1 MDNMI
6 FETFYKSFC
15 EKAAAE
21 LKKNIYEKA
30 EYFSETIYEDFS
42 EYLAGQLQSVCLRT
56 LIAKMHSDKEAGKLE
71 GNNPEEEYTFFC
83 RAIAGKEDFAKEL
96 FINFP
101 VLKACVEK
109 KMAYAITYYTE
120 VVNDFYKDREEIKKR
135 LCPGA
140 NRITKI
146 SGGFSDVHNHG
157 RQVLRIRL
165 DNDCEILYKPHSME
179 NEKIYSKLLKWLSV
193 KTGIS
198 QLEYDFLSYSKHSWC
213 RIVKDDVCH
222 SQTELKNYYRR
233 LGVQIFLTYF
243 LGTKDLHYENI
254 IAAGEYP
261 ALIDLET
268 LVHIRHAQKTQTAR
282 EEILYEL
289 SQSALYSGLLPVY
302 HWNKDGKGVDSS
314 GISGNS
320 GQKYPFKIA
329 VVAKARTSE
338 MHIEYRYPVSKKAR
352 NLATLEGEFYPPY
365 LYKSQIL
372 HGFTDAYHRVMADKE
387 VFRDLLKD
395 LYSTESRY
403 LIADTQRYSML
414 LSGSYHPSLLMKSG
428 EREKFLDLLRQ
439 GRKPSDEEIIQS
451 EIDSLTDGDIPYFSY
466 ALNETGL
473 LTAQGNKIRDYFP
486 CPAMDILNE
495 RLDKMC
501 ESDMERQNTFIDV
514 SLDLMSGGE
523 PRYINRVY
531 PVQKADLKRD
541 INKRN
546 LQKFIH
552 ENIEKYKG
560 RLMNYAVWNEKK
572 TEVGWYTLE
581 LSSYGSGAWNI
592 RPMNMY
598 LYDGL
603 AGIWLILY
611 ALELYDGDKAVSHMC
626 RALEQTF
633 FQYTDTASVEPEK
646 LQTRS
651 TGAYNGE
658 SSIVYTYMALY
669 QLSGENIYLDYAKK
683 HAYLLNRLIDE
694 DKNYDMLSGNAGT
707 AQVLLKMYS
716 VLKDNQYLNMAM
728 KAVDVLEKSAVRQEK
743 GIGWPVE
750 KNMPPMAGMA
760 HGNSGILMP
769 VTALWKITGDEKYE
783 KLAEQIWQYEEY
795 LYDSRI
801 NNWTDVRSKEE
812 KIDDI
817 GTVAWCHGAGGILLS
832 RLKCCDKLENKLW
845 RSRFEKDIFRA
856 SEKLKG
862 YWKRDS
868 WSLCH
873 GICGNL
879 MILERATGKQLW
891 PDGEIQLLPQ
901 EQINPGLMNGY
912 GGILYYLLKQEI
924 PALPNVLG
932 LE

>member
-1 MDNMI
+1 MDNMV
-6 FETFYKSFC
+6 FETFYKSLC

-21 LKKNIYEKA
+21 LRKNIYEKS
-30 EYFSETIYEDFS
+30 ECFSETIYEDFS

-56 LIAKMHSDKEAGKLE
+56 LIAKMHSDKEAGKLK
-71 GNNPEEEYTFFC
+71 GDNPEAEYNFFC
-83 RAIAGKEDFAKEL
+83 RAIVGKEDFEKEL
-96 FINFP
+96 FCTFP
-101 VLKACVEK
+101 VLKECVEK
-109 KMAYAITYYTE
+109 KIEYAIVYYTE
-120 VVNDFYKDREEIKKR
+120 IVNNFYSNREEIKKR
-135 LCPGA
+135 LCSGA
-140 NRITKI
+140 NRISKI

-157 RQVLRIRL
+157 RQVLQIRL

-179 NEKIYSKLLKWLSV
+179 NEKIYSKLLKWLSE

-198 QLEYDFLSYSKHSWC
+198 QLNYAFFSYPKHSWC
-213 RIVKDDVCH
+213 RIVQDDACH
-222 SQTELKNYYRR
+222 SQDELKNYYRR

-268 LVHIRHAQKTQTAR
+268 LVHTRHAQKPKTAR

-289 SQSALYSGLLPVY
+289 SQSVLSSGLLPVY

-320 GQKYPFKIA
+320 GQKYPFKAA

-352 NLATLEGEFYPPY
+352 NLATLDGEFYPPY

-372 HGFTDAYHRVMADKE
+372 HGFTCAYRQVIANRG

-414 LSGSYHPSLLMKSG
+414 LSGSYHPSLFMKSG

-439 GRKPSDEEIIQS
+439 GRKASEEKIIQS
-451 EIDSLTDGDIPYFSY
+451 EIDSLTDGDIPYFNY
-466 ALNETGL
+466 VLNETGL
-473 LTAQGNKIRDYFP
+473 LTAQGNEVRDYFP
-486 CPAMDILNE
+486 RPAMDILNE

-501 ESDMERQNTFIDV
+501 ESDMERQSTFIGV

-531 PVQKADLKRD
+531 SVKKTDSKND
-541 INKRN
+541 INKTN

-552 ENIEKYKG
+552 ENVQKYKE
-560 RLMNYAVWNEKK
+560 RLMNYAVWNERK
-572 TEVGWYTLE
+572 TEVDWYTLE

-592 RPMNMY
+592 MY

-603 AGIWLILY
+603 AGILLILY
-611 ALELYDGDKAVSHMC
+611 ALELYDRDAAVSHMR

-633 FQYTDTASVEPEK
+633 FQYTDTASVESEK

-658 SSIVYTYMALY
+658 SSIAYTYMALY

-683 HAYLLNRLIDE
+683 HAHLLNQLIEE
-694 DKNYDMLSGNAGT
+694 DKNCDMLSGNAGA

-716 VLKDNQYLNMAM
+716 VLKDNQYLNMAVR
-728 KAVDVLEKSAVRQEK
+728 AVDVLEKSAVRQEK

-832 RLKCCDKLENKLW
+832 RLKCCDNLKNELW
-845 RSRFEKDIFRA
+845 RSRFEKDILRA
-856 SEKLKG
+856 AEKLEG

-873 GICGNL
+873 GIGGNL

-891 PDGEIQLLPQ
+891 PNGEIQFLPQ

-924 PALPNVLG
+924 PTLPDILG